1 MTRPRPYLLSM
12 AERAFHVEEESGNLR
27 EERVIFDALLTP
39 HRSLGPRGFVI
50 LMAAICAI
58 SFTAGMV
65 FFLAGAWPIVGFMG
79 LDVLLI
85 YLLFRA
91 NYRHGRR
98 HEILELTRDRLTVRK
113 VNHYGEERSFEFQ
126 PYWLRIKMDDPVR
139 HESQL
144 VLESHGR
151 RLVIGSFLAPE
162 ERADLARA
170 LEKALAETRTTPA

>member
-1 MTRPRPYLLSM
+1 M
-12 AERAFHVEEESGNLR
+12 AESATRIDDR
-27 EERVIFDALLTP
+27 EAPGGERVLFDALLTP

-50 LMAAICAI
+50 FMCAI
-58 SFTAGMV
+58 AAVSFSAGMV
-65 FFLAGAWPIVGFMG
+65 FFLAGAWPIVGFLG

-126 PYWLRIKMDDPVR
+126 PYWLRVRIDDPVR

-144 VLESHGR
+144 VLESHGK
-151 RLVIGSFLAPE
+151 RLIVGSFLAPE
-162 ERADLARA
+162 ERGELAKA
-170 LEKALAETRTTPA
+170 LQKALAETR

>member
-1 MTRPRPYLLSM
+1 MTEDATEEQETGGSPRGEPLL
-12 AERAFHVEEESGNLR
+12 
-27 EERVIFDALLTP
+27 FDALLTP
-39 HRSLGPRGFVI
+39 HRSLGPRGFMI
-50 LMAAICAI
+50 FMAAISAV
-58 SFTAGMV
+58 SFTGGMV
-65 FFLAGAWPIVGFMG
+65 FFLAGAWPIVGFLG

-113 VNHYGEERSFEFQ
+113 VNHYGEERSYEFQ
-126 PYWLRIKMDDPVR
+126 PYWLRVTLDDPVR

-151 RLVIGSFLAPE
+151 RLVIGSFLAPQ
-162 ERADLARA
+162 ERGELARA
-170 LEKALAETRTTPA
+170 LEKALAETRATPSA